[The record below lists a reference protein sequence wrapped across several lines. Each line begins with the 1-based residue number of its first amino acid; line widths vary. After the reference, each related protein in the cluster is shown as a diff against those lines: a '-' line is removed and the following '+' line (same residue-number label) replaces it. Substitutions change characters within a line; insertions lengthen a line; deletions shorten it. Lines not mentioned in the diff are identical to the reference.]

1 MKVVIQRV
9 RNASV
14 TIAGEKI
21 SEING
26 GLMILLGVKVG
37 DTEAEA
43 EWLARKCA
51 SLRIF
56 NDDAGVMNRSVLD
69 VKGDVMVVSQFTLL
83 ASTKKGN
90 RPSYIYAAG
99 HDLAVP
105 LYEKFCE
112 LMEQHIGRPVARGRF
127 GADMQVALINDG
139 PVTIV
144 IDTKNP
150 E

>member
-9 RNASV
+9 QNASV

-83 ASTKKGN
+83 ASTKKGKS
-90 RPSYIYAAG
+90 PELYI
-99 HDLAVP
+99 
-105 LYEKFCE
+105 CC
-112 LMEQHIGRPVARGRF
+112 RS
-127 GADMQVALINDG
+127 
-139 PVTIV
+139 
-144 IDTKNP
+144 
-150 E
+150 

>member
-1 MKVVIQRV
+1 
-9 RNASV
+9 
-14 TIAGEKI
+14 
-21 SEING
+21 
-26 GLMILLGVKVG
+26 
-37 DTEAEA
+37 
-43 EWLARKCA
+43 
-51 SLRIF
+51 
-56 NDDAGVMNRSVLD
+56 
-69 VKGDVMVVSQFTLL
+69 
-83 ASTKKGN
+83 
-90 RPSYIYAAG
+90 
-99 HDLAVP
+99 VP